1 MNSKTLH
8 TLEFDKIIALLEER
22 AVSAPG
28 KALCHALVPMT
39 DLPEIERAQAE
50 TEAALSRI
58 RMKGELRL
66 AGLRD
71 VSASLKRLD
80 VGGTLSTAEL
90 YAIGSL
96 LDLSERARNYGA
108 HEEEEENPDALES
121 AFTALSLLPR
131 ENRELKRCILSE
143 DLVSDHASPELA
155 RIRRQ
160 MKTAD
165 ERMHNALQEEINRH
179 KSYLMD
185 TIVTMRN
192 GSYCLAVKSE

>member
-28 KALCHALVPMT
+28 KALCHELAPMT
-39 DLPEIERAQAE
+39 DLREIERAQAE

-90 YAIGSL
+90 YAISSL

-108 HEEEEENPDALES
+108 HEEEAETRMPWSLPSRRSPSCPAR
-121 AFTALSLLPR
+121 TA
-131 ENRELKRCILSE
+131 N
-143 DLVSDHASPELA
+143 
-155 RIRRQ
+155 
-160 MKTAD
+160 
-165 ERMHNALQEEINRH
+165 
-179 KSYLMD
+179 
-185 TIVTMRN
+185 
-192 GSYCLAVKSE
+192 

>member
-71 VSASLKRLD
+71 VSPSVKRLD
-80 VGGTLSTAEL
+80 VGGSLKHLRTLCNQLSPRLKRESAEL
-90 YAIGSL
+90 
-96 LDLSERARNYGA
+96 
-108 HEEEEENPDALES
+108 
-121 AFTALSLLPR
+121 
-131 ENRELKRCILSE
+131 
-143 DLVSDHASPELA
+143 
-155 RIRRQ
+155 RR
-160 MKTAD
+160 T
-165 ERMHNALQEEINRH
+165 
-179 KSYLMD
+179 
-185 TIVTMRN
+185 
-192 GSYCLAVKSE
+192 

>member
-22 AVSAPG
+22 AVSGPG
-28 KALCHALVPMT
+28 KALCHALAPMT
-39 DLPEIERAQAE
+39 DLREIERAQAE

-71 VSASLKRLD
+71 VSPSVKRLD
-80 VGGTLSTAEL
+80 VGGTLSTSEL
-90 YAIGSL
+90 YAIGAL

-108 HEEEEENPDALES
+108 HEEEENPDALES

-131 ENRELKRCILSE
+131 ENRELKR
-143 DLVSDHASPELA
+143 D
-155 RIRRQ
+155 R
-160 MKTAD
+160 
-165 ERMHNALQEEINRH
+165 
-179 KSYLMD
+179 KS
-185 TIVTMRN
+185 V
-192 GSYCLAVKSE
+192 V